1 MKYKEILSVNEIRKQ
16 RIINVPENKIY
27 RYNFKSKDNENES
40 STILL
45 YFQIGNFY
53 YIENNIFHKNIYEQN
68 IKYKSLLFIIHSI
81 FYEIFYD
88 ELRTIQQVGYDVDLT
103 TTNENNIFGLYFYI
117 TSQKYNPDEMIEKI
131 KNFIVCH
138 DINDENNFSDDDFES
153 YKKSVINELSQKP
166 LTLEEEYLR
175 DFSFISNRTYK
186 FSLRQDL
193 INYINNNITKQDVI
207 DFFNEYIYKNAKI
220 LEIALYSSKKNNEQK
235 EDKMDIE

>member
-1 MKYKEILSVNEIRKQ
+1 
-16 RIINVPENKIY
+16 
-27 RYNFKSKDNENES
+27 
-40 STILL
+40 
-45 YFQIGNFY
+45 
-53 YIENNIFHKNIYEQN
+53 
-68 IKYKSLLFIIHSI
+68 
-81 FYEIFYD
+81 
-88 ELRTIQQVGYDVDLT
+88 
-103 TTNENNIFGLYFYI
+103 
-117 TSQKYNPDEMIEKI
+117 MIEKI

-235 EDKMDIE
+235 EEKMDIEENKEIDKDQKGKDQYNNLNNSQNKNTILPSYNNKEDEIINDINDFHRYIKFYENEFY